1 MKEQTFEHYWE
12 TYKTLNKKAKKPKHI
27 YKLTG
32 CCAQFFAFDVDEEE
46 CLHNIHIHG
55 GCPGNT
61 RAICK
66 LMEGVHVGNAILCLE
81 GIPCSR
87 GESCANQI
95 SLVLM
100 KYSKRYPHE

>member
-1 MKEQTFEHYWE
+1 MKEQTFEDYWE
-12 TYKTLNKKAKKPKHI
+12 LHKALNKKAKKPKHI
-27 YKLTG
+27 YKLSG
-32 CCAQFFAFDVDEEE
+32 CCAHYFAFDIDDEE
-46 CLHNIHIHG
+46 CLHNIHVKG

-66 LMEGVHVGNAILCLE
+66 LMEGMNIGSAIICLE

-95 SLVLM
+95 SLALI
-100 KYSKRYPHE
+100 KYTQRSKHD